1 MNHFALPCQ
10 VSPHSKAD
18 RVSQRLPCCTYTPS
32 QAAQYGVSPLL
43 TNTPLHLH
51 LLSPCVSVVPASC
64 VTRTW
69 LPVDSVCR
77 STAAGGM
84 AILRESKTRRTWPLA
99 DLDRDRASAIV
110 VVLVMLESIIVVW
123 TVLVERSVSR

>member
-1 MNHFALPCQ
+1 MNHFALLCQ

-18 RVSQRLPCCTYTPS
+18 RVSQRLPYCTYTPS

-43 TNTPLHLH
+43 TNTLLHLH
-51 LLSPCVSVVPASC
+51 PLSPCVYVVPAFC

-69 LPVDSVCR
+69 LPVDSVVR
-77 STAAGGM
+77 SAAVV
-84 AILRESKTRRTWPLA
+84 AVVILQDSKTRWIWPLA
-99 DLDRDRASAIV
+99 DLDRNRVSAIV
-110 VVLVMLESIIVVW
+110 VVFVMLESIIVVR